1 MTPVAEVGLVV
12 QRELRRNFRSVKG
25 ILLGLISLLG
35 GTGAALLLVKVQ
47 QFKRAEL
54 ADMSAEQMQEGRTLV
69 LEKLTGDE
77 ALAKHLALAPEVLL
91 MVFNLTVWL
100 TPMLIALIGFDS
112 LAGDLQHKSTR
123 YWSVRTRRGSYFS
136 GKFFGLFTTVTAITF
151 VMHALVWGVC
161 VARGEATAA
170 ATFTWGLRLWVAS
183 LPMSAAWCAI
193 ATLVSSLLRTPF
205 LALLVTFATFFV
217 LWLVYVIG
225 SLSEPMAFLTYV
237 YPNRYDLLLLSPR
250 IDKAMTGLAACS
262 AFAAVLV
269 GAGSALFARRD
280 V

>member
-12 QRELRRNFRSVKG
+12 QRELRRNFRSIKG

-54 ADMSAEQMQEGRTLV
+54 ADMSAEQMQEARRLV
-69 LEKLTGDE
+69 LEKLLGDE

-100 TPMLIALIGFDS
+100 TPMLIALIGFDA

-136 GKFFGLFTTVTAITF
+136 GKFFGLFATVTAITF
-151 VMHALVWGVC
+151 VMHALVWAVC

-170 ATFTWGLRLWVAS
+170 ATFTWGPRLWAAS

-225 SLSEPMAFLTYV
+225 SLSEGIAFLTYL

-250 IDKAMTGLAACS
+250 IDKAMTGLAACA
-262 AFAAVLV
+262 AFAGVLV